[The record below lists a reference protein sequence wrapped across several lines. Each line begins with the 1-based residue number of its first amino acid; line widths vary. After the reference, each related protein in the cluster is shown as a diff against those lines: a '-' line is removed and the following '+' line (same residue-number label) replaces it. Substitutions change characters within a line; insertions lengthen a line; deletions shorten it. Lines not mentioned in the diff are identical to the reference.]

1 MDWDKVLDK
10 FSKDDLLRFNHELN
24 EWIFPVELSGY
35 KPEDFDDIPDYNSNE
50 NLNIRNKYDDEIFSS
65 LVETLKKK
73 LTQKEISMYHHLEH
87 MGNSKIEFYIWWYK
101 KRFCKFFKLGF
112 YSDKKQERMRDILVS
127 ISKSNN
133 QEQLKNVYR
142 KNGSS

>member
-1 MDWDKVLDK
+1 MDWDKILDK

-24 EWIFPVELSGY
+24 RWIFPVELSEY
-35 KPEDFDDIPDYNSNE
+35 KPEDFDDIPDYNSNK
-50 NLNIRNKYDDEIFSS
+50 NLNIRNKYDDEIFRS

-101 KRFCKFFKLGF
+101 NRFCKFFKIGV
-112 YSDKKQERMRDILVS
+112 YGKKWQNKMYNALRE
-127 ISKSNN
+127 ISKEDN
-133 QEQLKNVYR
+133 QRQLKEIYGD
-142 KNGSS
+142 KL